1 MRFARRRNDMPKRS
15 FEELL
20 RQSHNSSSQSL
31 VLWWRL
37 RGGQSRHI
45 ASAAALTRRATQDS
59 HGSLSGRV

>member
-1 MRFARRRNDMPKRS
+1 MPKRS